1 MTMHPVSDQRAVDD
15 ELAAQAAD
23 LFRMLGDPS
32 RLRLMIHCRFA
43 EPSVGELARALGL
56 SESLVSH
63 HLRLLRAA
71 RLVRARRD
79 GRRVHYTLADAHVI
93 HVISDMLEHVA
104 ESSNGVV

>member
-1 MTMHPVSDQRAVDD
+1 MARQAVSD
-15 ELAAQAAD
+15 EAASQAAD

-32 RLRLMIHCRFA
+32 RLRLMILCRHA
-43 EPSVGELARALGL
+43 EPSVGELAQALGL

-71 RLVRARRD
+71 RLVRARRA

-93 HVISDMLEHVA
+93 RVIGDMLDHVA
-104 ESSNGVV
+104 EANGVQERAVP

>member
-1 MTMHPVSDQRAVDD
+1 MTTQPVSD
-15 ELAAQAAD
+15 ELASQAAD
-23 LFRMLGDPS
+23 LFRMLGDSS
-32 RLRLMIHCRFA
+32 RLRLMILCRHA
-43 EPSVGELARALGL
+43 EPSVGELAHALGL

-93 HVISDMLEHVA
+93 RLIGDMLDHVA
-104 ESSNGVV
+104 EANGVHQRAAP